1 MDKIFRINPY
11 MGSGSDHLAFL
22 QRAGVP
28 CIDQRFIRDNVGFT
42 NDMTIIKKIKITN

>member
-1 MDKIFRINPY
+1 

-28 CIDQRFIRDNVGFT
+28 CIDQRFIRDNVTTFKF
-42 NDMTIIKKIKITN
+42 NLF

>member
-1 MDKIFRINPY
+1 

-28 CIDQRFIRDNVGFT
+28 CIDQRFIRDNV
-42 NDMTIIKKIKITN
+42 II